1 MTITFFLLLTIVV
14 IIGSFK
20 LFKSFRRNIAK
31 EQAIVEFI
39 FIGIYL
45 FCILLF
51 ILGSQMNS
59 AHYSVAIDP
68 VDGDGYEPFAS
79 KYSGWLVLFFFL
91 SLTAQILI
99 WLKGKSLPP
108 LVFVCTMSF
117 MYLGMCINIPVFM
130 QLMSY
135 EDSPHILLVP
145 LPICYFIT
153 TFVLWVK
160 VTQQEVTLSQQ
171 RTYKNKFLNKLNLLM
186 AKSQLQSVWIVVLM
200 LPLFVII
207 MCVLT
212 LLGQDPDALTKAF
225 TDTTLWTFSQKTH
238 PPYLDHRGHYL
249 CTVAACGDPE
259 LVKPVRLGYR
269 HGHEIIINRQLQI
282 ANAFE
287 ELIEQHF
294 SAFHKIIRH
303 SYDKYGYPLSKK
315 ITTPFYANLT
325 YRLMK
330 PLEYFFLI
338 VLYSFCTNP
347 EENIKRQ
354 YKLA

>member
-1 MTITFFLLLTIVV
+1 MSISFFLLFIFLF
-14 IIGSFK
+14 IIASFK
-20 LFKSFRRNIAK
+20 LFKSFRKNIAK
-31 EQAIVEFI
+31 EELIVEFI

-59 AHYSVAIDP
+59 ADYTEAIDP
-68 VDGDGYEPFAS
+68 VDGDGYTPFAS
-79 KYSGWLVLFFFL
+79 KHSGWLLLFFFL

-108 LVFVCTMSF
+108 LVFVFAMSL
-117 MYLGMCINIPVFM
+117 MYLGMCINIPVFL
-130 QLMSY
+130 QVMSY
-135 EDSPHILLVP
+135 EDSPHILLIP
-145 LPICYFIT
+145 LPVYYFIT
-153 TFVLWVK
+153 TFVLWIK
-160 VTQQEVTLSQQ
+160 VTQQEVTLSLK
-171 RTYKNKFLNKLNLLM
+171 RTYKNKFLNKLNILM
-186 AKSQLQSVWIVVLM
+186 AKSHLQSVWIMGLM

-207 MCVLT
+207 MCILT
-212 LLGQDPDALTKAF
+212 LLGQDPHALTKTF

-259 LVKPVRLGYR
+259 LVKPVRLGHR

-287 ELIEQHF
+287 ELIEEHF